1 METLEYTIVMV
12 FSMHHNLLKEL
23 FVVLVNFIEVEL
35 IYSLVLIST
44 VQQSDSV
51 IHIYVHP
58 PFFRF
63 CSRISHYRVLNRV
76 LCAVQ

>member
-51 IHIYVHP
+51 IHMYT
-58 PFFRF
+58 F
-63 CSRISHYRVLNRV
+63 CWASLVAQTVKRLSTMRETRV
-76 LCAVQ
+76 

>member
-35 IYSLVLIST
+35 IYSLVSLPLGLT
-44 VQQSDSV
+44 
-51 IHIYVHP
+51 
-58 PFFRF
+58 
-63 CSRISHYRVLNRV
+63 
-76 LCAVQ
+76 A

>member
-51 IHIYVHP
+51 IHIYVYILLHVL
-58 PFFRF
+58 FWMVYH
-63 CSRISHYRVLNRV
+63 RILTIG
-76 LCAVQ
+76 LCAV